1 MKRKIFPVLLFAFVL
16 SSGFV
21 CTGSQIHNL
30 RLANADLASALN
42 HVAQEVISLD
52 TQGAITPQEE
62 NSALLKVNEATVLS
76 DGITKCLDNVV
87 GSASPA
93 TCVQPLLQGVQ
104 TDMNSLGIKSPGAQA
119 ALSGAISAV
128 IVIFDEFA
136 KQGVTK

>member
-1 MKRKIFPVLLFAFVL
+1 MKRILSVVLASFVL
-16 SSGFV
+16 CSGFV

-42 HVAQEVISLD
+42 HAAQEVISLD
-52 TQGAITPQEE
+52 SQGAITPQEE
-62 NSALLKVNEATVLS
+62 NSALLKINEATVLS
-76 DGITKCLDNVV
+76 DGITKCLDNVTIA
-87 GSASPA
+87 ASPA
-93 TCVQPLLQGVQ
+93 TCVQPFLQGVQ
-104 TDMNSLGIKSPGAQA
+104 NDMNSLGIKSPGAQA